1 MGRTDNLEFGFQ
13 LVGEGI
19 VKEDVKKKE
28 GEDELDRVA
37 KASVSLEGKDYVAL
51 AIASLETL
59 FLPLVILMI
68 VFVAILLL
76 VR

>member
-1 MGRTDNLEFGFQ
+1 MGRIDNSEFSFH
-13 LVGEGI
+13 VIGEGT

-28 GEDELDRVA
+28 EEDELDRVA

-76 VR
+76 LR